1 MCLHCDFDEASNP
14 TEESLKL
21 SNYCDTCRRIFKNFI
36 PAIYPKVFGYI
47 HGNNFKL
54 IKSLQPF
61 QQVHFLFRFMKI
73 ILSLEDSVPAD
84 LHFELILNSISDNV
98 FRVENIHDRV
108 QCLSFLTNHIFAL
121 IDSNVD
127 FNDDMSALTV
137 QTGFDSV
144 LLTSS
149 PPVKNTQSSV
159 ESEALSIVS
168 TLQRI
173 ESRLKTI
180 EALNLGDRLRAL
192 ESSLKKPKDVTPY
205 DDDDSDDS

>member
-1 MCLHCDFDEASNP
+1 
-14 TEESLKL
+14 
-21 SNYCDTCRRIFKNFI
+21 
-36 PAIYPKVFGYI
+36 
-47 HGNNFKL
+47 
-54 IKSLQPF
+54 
-61 QQVHFLFRFMKI
+61 MKI
-73 ILSLEDSVPAD
+73 ILSLEDGVPAD

-127 FNDDMSALTV
+127 FNDDISALTV

-144 LLTSS
+144 LLISS

-173 ESRLKTI
+173 ESRLETI

-192 ESSLKKPKDVTPY
+192 ECSLKKPKDVTPY
-205 DDDDSDDS
+205 DDDNSDES